1 MGIIEKLGGYAMSTA
16 QLIRSR
22 SVETSPPPGP
32 CPTIETSRLVLRPQR
47 LADAGSI
54 AESLSDFQVTRM
66 LARVPAP
73 YYRQDAL
80 EWLILRTSGTLP
92 DWDFAITTGD
102 DTLIGV
108 VSVERRHGEW
118 HLGYWLNRFYWGK
131 GYMTEAVAAVVERF
145 FRRMPGETLHSG
157 VFADNPASLRVQQK
171 LGFHITGCRE
181 TYAVARSS
189 MVAHID
195 TELKAEDFTVPRP

>member
-145 FRRMPGETLHSG
+145 FRRMPEETLHSG

-195 TELKAEDFTVPRP
+195 TELKAEDFAVPRP

>member
-1 MGIIEKLGGYAMSTA
+1 MSTA
-16 QLIRSR
+16 QLMRPR
-22 SVETSPPPGP
+22 SVETTPPPGP
-32 CPTIETSRLVLRPQR
+32 CPTIETERLVLRPQR
-47 LADAGSI
+47 LTDAASI
-54 AESLSDFQVTRM
+54 ADTLADFQVTRM

-73 YYRQDAL
+73 YYKQDAL

-108 VSVERRHGEW
+108 VSVERRHGQW

-131 GYMTEAVAAVVERF
+131 GYMTEAVGAVVERF
-145 FRRMPGETLHSG
+145 FRRMPNEVLHSG
-157 VFADNPASLRVQQK
+157 VFADNSASLNVQEK
-171 LGFHITGCRE
+171 LGFRITGCSE
-181 TYAVARSS
+181 VYAVARAT

-195 TELKAEDFTVPRP
+195 TELTAEGFVRP

>member
-1 MGIIEKLGGYAMSTA
+1 MGIIEKLGRHAMSTA
-16 QLIRSR
+16 QLMRPR
-22 SVETSPPPGP
+22 SVETTPPPGP
-32 CPTIETSRLVLRPQR
+32 CPTIETERLVLRPQR
-47 LADAGSI
+47 LTDAGSI
-54 AESLSDFQVTRM
+54 ADTLADFQVTRM

-73 YYRQDAL
+73 YYKQDAL

-108 VSVERRHGEW
+108 VSVERRHGQW

-131 GYMTEAVAAVVERF
+131 GYMTEAVGAVVERF
-145 FRRMPGETLHSG
+145 FRRMSNEVLHSG
-157 VFADNPASLRVQQK
+157 VFADNPASLNVQEK
-171 LGFHITGCRE
+171 LGFRITGCSE
-181 TYAVARSS
+181 VYAVARAT

-195 TELKAEDFTVPRP
+195 TELTAEGFVRP